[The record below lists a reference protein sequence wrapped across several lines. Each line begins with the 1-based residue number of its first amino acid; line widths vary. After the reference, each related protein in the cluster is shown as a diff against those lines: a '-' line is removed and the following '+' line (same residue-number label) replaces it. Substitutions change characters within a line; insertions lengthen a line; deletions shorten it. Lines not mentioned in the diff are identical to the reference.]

1 MRASEQA
8 VGLGKVQ
15 GGEGREAGEEMTGG
29 GGNERGGNERGA
41 APTSYFSRCRRA
53 RGAGVADGRREGA
66 GG

>member
-1 MRASEQA
+1 
-8 VGLGKVQ
+8 
-15 GGEGREAGEEMTGG
+15 MTGG